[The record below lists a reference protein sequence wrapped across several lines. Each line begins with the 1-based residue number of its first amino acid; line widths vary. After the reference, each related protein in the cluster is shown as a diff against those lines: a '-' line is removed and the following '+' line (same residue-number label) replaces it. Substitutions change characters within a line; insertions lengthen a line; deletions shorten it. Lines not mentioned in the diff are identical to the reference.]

1 MSQNKLPSILSQ
13 CAELFGKL
21 EELPLAQKVDLI
33 NKIRLELSKYSP
45 FNTEPVD
52 CVQWVA
58 NTEVRANDYNPNTVA
73 PPEMKLLELSIQ
85 EDGYTQPIVAWPDE
99 NKYTVIDG
107 FHRHRVGK
115 ESKPIQKRVHGYLP
129 LVVIN
134 QDRTDRS
141 DRMASTIR
149 HNRARGKHGVDSMSD
164 IVVELKKRNRSDKW
178 IADHLGMDQDEVLRL
193 CQVSGLVEMF
203 SNSEFSKS
211 WDIEVTDDNVDSI
224 ELDEDA
230 L

>member
-1 MSQNKLPSILSQ
+1 MKLIADDILGQ
-13 CAELFGKL
+13 CADLFKQL
-21 EELPLAQKVDLI
+21 AELPLIQRVKVL
-33 NKIRLELSKYSP
+33 NAIRLELSQYSP
-45 FNTEPVD
+45 FRTEPVD

-58 NTEVRANDYNPNTVA
+58 NTEVTANDYNPNTVA

-85 EDGYTQPIVAWPDE
+85 EDGYTQPIVSWSRDGIFE
-99 NKYTVIDG
+99 VIDG

-115 ESKPIQKRVHGYLP
+115 ESKAIQKRIHGYLP

-134 QDRTDRS
+134 KERSEKS

-149 HNRARGKHGVDSMSD
+149 HNRARGKHGVDSMSE
-164 IVVELKKRNRSDKW
+164 IVVELKKRNRSEEW
-178 IADHLGMDQDEVLRL
+178 IAKHLGMDPDEVLRL

-203 SNSEFSKS
+203 SDTQFSKS
-211 WDIEVTDDNVDSI
+211 WDIDVVDDNIDMVD
-224 ELDEDA
+224 LDEAD